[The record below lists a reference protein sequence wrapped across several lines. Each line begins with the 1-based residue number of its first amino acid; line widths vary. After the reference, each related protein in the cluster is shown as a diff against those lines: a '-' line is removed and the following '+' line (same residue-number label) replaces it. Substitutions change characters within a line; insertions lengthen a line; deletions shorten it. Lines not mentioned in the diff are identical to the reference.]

1 MSTFR
6 APRSTMNVLA
16 LSAATFFMVS
26 GGPYGTEEIVQRA
39 GYAGALIVI
48 LLLPLLWALPT
59 SMMVGE
65 LAAALPKEGG
75 FYVWVRDAMG
85 PFWGF
90 QEAWLSLAAS
100 IFDMAAYP
108 AVFIL
113 SLGQLWPPAL
123 QDHNRILISI
133 VIISV
138 CVLWNLFGA
147 NAVGEGSIGLGL
159 LLLTPFALLV
169 VLAIFRTH
177 LSISTTG
184 DAGSAAPA
192 AEHKEWI
199 AAIVVGMWNYMGWDN
214 ASTVAQEVREPQR
227 TYPRVMLWTVLAIF
241 IVYALPILAAWWIG
255 IPAASWTTGSWVAIA
270 EKIAG
275 PTFGSA
281 LGNFVL
287 LGTMI
292 SVLGIMNSLTMSY
305 SRIPI
310 ALAED
315 RYAPRILTK
324 QLRNGAPWVAL
335 VACGAAWMLALG
347 LSFDRILLLD
357 IMLYGLSLILEFVA
371 LVILRLRQPNL
382 ARPFRVPGGIAGA
395 ALLGI
400 GPTAL
405 LVAAFVANRHDQVGE
420 MSAATFALM
429 LMLAGVVV
437 YGLREVWMRKR
448 RHAR

>member
-1 MSTFR
+1 MAAFCT
-6 APRSTMNVLA
+6 PRSKMNVLA

-26 GGPYGTEEIVQRA
+26 GGPYGTEEIVQQA
-39 GYAGALIVI
+39 GYAGALLVL

-65 LAAALPKEGG
+65 LAAAIPEEGG

-90 QEAWLSLAAS
+90 QEAWLSLASS

-108 AVFIL
+108 AVFVL
-113 SLGQLWPPAL
+113 SLGQLWAPAL
-123 QDHNRILISI
+123 QDRNRILISI
-133 VIISV
+133 AIISI

-159 LLLTPFALLV
+159 VLLTPFALLV
-169 VLAIFRTH
+169 ILAIFRTH
-177 LSISTTG
+177 LSAAAT
-184 DAGSAAPA
+184 SAAPA
-192 AEHKEWI
+192 ADAHKDWI

-255 IPAASWTTGSWVAIA
+255 IPAASWTTGSWVAVA
-270 EKIAG
+270 QKIGG

-305 SRIPI
+305 SRIPV

-315 RYAPRILTK
+315 GYAPRALVK

-335 VACGAAWMLALG
+335 IACGAAWMLALG

-371 LVILRLRQPNL
+371 LVILRLRQPKL
-382 ARPFRVPGGIAGA
+382 ARPFQVPGGIAGA
-395 ALLGI
+395 LLLGI

-405 LVAAFVANRHDQVGE
+405 LAAAFAANRDDKVGE
-420 MSAATFALM
+420 MSAATLALV
-429 LMLAGVVV
+429 LMLAGVLV
-437 YGLREVWMRKR
+437 YGVREAYVRR
-448 RHAR
+448 ARTRHAR